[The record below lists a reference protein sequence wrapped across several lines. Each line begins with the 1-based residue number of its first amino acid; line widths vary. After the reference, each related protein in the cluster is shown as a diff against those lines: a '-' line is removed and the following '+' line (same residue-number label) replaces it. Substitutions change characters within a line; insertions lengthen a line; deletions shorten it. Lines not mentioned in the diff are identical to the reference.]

1 MEIIENILYDDI
13 RVFIYIFF
21 IYSFLG
27 WCMESFGS
35 IINPK
40 VKKFVNRGFL
50 IGPYCPVYGF
60 GVVLITLLLGK
71 YQEDPSTVFALS
83 IFICGILEYFTSWIL
98 EKLFGARWWDYSKQK
113 YNINGRICLETLIPF
128 GLFGMC
134 TLCFINPFI
143 VDKLVLIPYFIYN
156 NVAIA
161 LSVIFI
167 IDGIISFFIIK
178 SLKNIT
184 LKNVDNTEEISD
196 MVKEKTDEI
205 VTELVDKA
213 EDIAMKT
220 ASDIIHYNRKRKIKK
235 LRLKKQNIDRKLLLR
250 NNELSKYLK
259 KLIDELRYNTKLFN
273 YRVKEERE
281 KLEKTF
287 DFKIKE
293 LRDESNKKNE
303 RRKENIEDIKKKSVW
318 YRRIVES
325 YPEIESIIK
334 KRVIKDNNVTLKEN
348 IDLKNKKK

>member
-1 MEIIENILYDDI
+1 
-13 RVFIYIFF
+13 
-21 IYSFLG
+21 
-27 WCMESFGS
+27 
-35 IINPK
+35 
-40 VKKFVNRGFL
+40 
-50 IGPYCPVYGF
+50 
-60 GVVLITLLLGK
+60 
-71 YQEDPSTVFALS
+71 
-83 IFICGILEYFTSWIL
+83 
-98 EKLFGARWWDYSKQK
+98 
-113 YNINGRICLETLIPF
+113 
-128 GLFGMC
+128 
-134 TLCFINPFI
+134 
-143 VDKLVLIPYFIYN
+143 
-156 NVAIA
+156 
-161 LSVIFI
+161 
-167 IDGIISFFIIK
+167 
-178 SLKNIT
+178 
-184 LKNVDNTEEISD
+184 
-196 MVKEKTDEI
+196 
-205 VTELVDKA
+205 
-213 EDIAMKT
+213 MKT

-303 RRKENIEDIKKKSVW
+303 RRKENIEDIKKRSVW

-334 KRVIKDNNVTLKEN
+334 KRVIKDDNVTLKEN

>member
-71 YQEDPSTVFALS
+71 YQENPSTVFVLS
-83 IFICGILEYFTSWIL
+83 IFTCGILEYFTSWIL

-303 RRKENIEDIKKKSVW
+303 RRKENIEDIKKRSVW

-334 KRVIKDNNVTLKEN
+334 KRVIKDDNVTLKEN